1 MKWPKN
7 GQRITPFRHILN
19 RNVNQIIKILSKKI
33 QHIAVM
39 RLSAMGDVAMTVP
52 VVRAFVNQNPEIKVT
67 VVSRP
72 FFKPFFEGIPNVSF
86 FAFDEKKRH
95 KGFIGLMRL
104 FQDLK
109 GLHIDAFADLHNV
122 LRSKVVRTFFALSG
136 KKIAF
141 VDKARAEKAALMRAE
156 NKIFQPLPTMF
167 ERHAKVFSALGYTV
181 DLSHPRF
188 PEKANLSDDV
198 LKKLYKKN
206 EIPSFDGIKIGIAPF
221 AQYDSKVYPLDLM
234 QEVIHQLAENSNYK
248 ILLFGGGKKE
258 IELLDSLSKDKENVI
273 VVAGKLEFKKEL
285 QLISNLDLMVS
296 MDSGNAHIA
305 AMLGV
310 KVITLWGATHPF
322 AGFSPFN
329 QPLEN
334 ALVSDRNL
342 FPKLPTSVYGNK
354 MVEGYEEVMRTI
366 SVQSV
371 VEKINS
377 AVE

>member
-1 MKWPKN
+1 M
-7 GQRITPFRHILN
+7 
-19 RNVNQIIKILSKKI
+19 

-52 VVRAFVNQNPEIKVT
+52 VLRAFVKQFPEVQIT
-67 VVSRP
+67 VISRP
-72 FFKPFFEGIPNVSF
+72 FFKPFFEGIPNLSF
-86 FAFDEKKRH
+86 FAFDEKERH
-95 KGFIGLMRL
+95 KGFLGLLRL

-109 GLHIDAFADLHNV
+109 GLNIDAFADLHNV
-122 LRSKVVRTFFALSG
+122 LRSKVVRTLFALSG
-136 KKIAF
+136 KKIAS
-141 VDKARAEKAALMRAE
+141 VDKGRAEKKALTQAE
-156 NKIFQPLPTMF
+156 NKTFKPLPSMF
-167 ERHAKVFSALGYTV
+167 ERHAKVFEQLGFTV
-181 DLSHPRF
+181 DLSQPEF
-188 PEKANLSDDV
+188 PEKAVLSPEI
-198 LKKLYKKN
+198 LALIGTNHQKL
-206 EIPSFDGIKIGIAPF
+206 IGIAPF

-234 QEVIHQLAENSNYK
+234 QGVIDQLALDTTQT

-258 IELLDSLSKDKENVI
+258 IELLNSLAFNKENVF
-273 VVAGKLEFKKEL
+273 VVAGKIKFQQEL
-285 QLISNLDLMVS
+285 QLISNLDVMLS

-354 MVEGYEEVMRTI
+354 KVEGYEDAMRTI
-366 SVQSV
+366 TVDAIV
-371 VEKINS
+371 K
-377 AVE
+377 AL